1 MPTHIDTHQV
11 SAPRAGQRILRELVA
26 APHPG
31 GQHGNV
37 EAKRRH
43 HRVTASAVRRPQS
56 ERLRR
61 RQRWYF
67 ALMGV
72 CLVLIMLAWNL
83 VRLWSTTAA
92 VAMSVVAAVLPPIAV
107 VIANWGEDR

>member
-1 MPTHIDTHQV
+1 MCLHV
-11 SAPRAGQRILRELVA
+11 KVGRV
-26 APHPG
+26 
-31 GQHGNV
+31 
-37 EAKRRH
+37 RRH
-43 HRVTASAVRRPQS
+43 RLTTSGVRRPQS

-67 ALMGV
+67 ALMGL
-72 CLVLIMLAWNL
+72 CLLLILLAWNL

-92 VAMSVVAAVLPPIAV
+92 VTMSVVAAVLPPIAV

>member
-1 MPTHIDTHQV
+1 M
-11 SAPRAGQRILRELVA
+11 
-26 APHPG
+26 
-31 GQHGNV
+31 
-37 EAKRRH
+37 KRQSI
-43 HRVTASAVRRPQS
+43 TASDVRGPQS

-61 RQRWYF
+61 RRRWYF

-72 CLVLIMLAWNL
+72 CLLLIVLAWNL

-107 VIANWGEDR
+107 IIANWGEDR